1 MGYVKKAYRKIF
13 DEIDNRTVLPKGWDK
28 FVKEKAKTQ
37 NLIIKHGK
45 NKCTCTY
52 CNNTFLCKKKI
63 GQEAKCPNCHGKYK
77 IKRSNLRYHDFKD
90 YLSILEYIDDTF
102 IIRYFELK
110 TIIDR
115 NHKTHTSAVEF
126 AREIVTDDYY
136 RKIYINDRV
145 AKCQC
150 HIYIYHHDGWS
161 IDVRNWRLYTRNYS
175 LIDNAMVFPNNI
187 KGILKNTEYKYS
199 YIWELVKHVG
209 YVHLP
214 EIVKDTDLFGRI
226 EILTKMG
233 LYNLALK
240 AKEFYGENNFLQLFG
255 VSKEFYPFMKKYNI
269 TNRQLEILRLL
280 QEKDISKIR
289 YLEKFCSYWDAT
301 QNIEGVAKYVNLNK
315 FIKYAKKHR
324 GKIDISIY
332 KDYLKFAF
340 ALGLDLKNNKYA
352 FPNNLK
358 KEHDKL
364 EKQYEIHENELI
376 NKAIEN
382 RSKLL
387 SINNYKDSK
396 FIIFPAKNME
406 ALQDESKQ
414 QKNCVRTYAE
424 DYANGESDIYFMRKV
439 DNPEKSL
446 VTVEVERN
454 RVVQSRIKHNK
465 KPNKMQIKFLNKWK
479 KEVLGKVA

>member
-13 DEIDNRTVLPKGWDK
+13 DEIDNRTELPKGWDK

-110 TIIDR
+110 TIIDK
-115 NHKTHTSAVEF
+115 NHKPHTSAVEF

-214 EIVKDTDLFGRI
+214 EIVKDTELFGRI

-280 QEKDISKIR
+280 QEKDINKIR
-289 YLEKFCSYWDAT
+289 YLEKFCSYWDGT

-387 SINNYKDSK
+387 SINNYQDSK

-446 VTVEVERN
+446 VTVEVEKN

-465 KPNKMQIKFLNKWK
+465 KPNKIQIKFLNKWE
-479 KEVLGKVA
+479 KEVLGRVA